1 MSKISNLFSFIG
13 VKKFENSILK
23 MYLVNAVFNNK
34 AEKITEFFKLMTPEL
49 QNQNE
54 WKEWFSKFN
63 YYFPRKEI
71 LLYHQIVF

>member
-1 MSKISNLFSFIG
+1 
-13 VKKFENSILK
+13 

-54 WKEWFSKFN
+54 WKEWFSKLTTTSHVKKF
-63 YYFPRKEI
+63 YCITKLYFS
-71 LLYHQIVF
+71 VTFC